1 MFNLKVRL
9 NLFTCFLISNLHL
22 VLKFLWNLLFIT
34 SLITDG
40 ESEIFEGKGIAN
52 SLSFIAEILELK
64 EKNEILEEELMQN
77 KVV

>member
-1 MFNLKVRL
+1 VFNLKVRL

>member
-1 MFNLKVRL
+1 MNIIEPDDFKLKES
-9 NLFTCFLISNLHL
+9 FYSASFLQEE
-22 VLKFLWNLLFIT
+22 T

-52 SLSFIAEILELK
+52 SLSFIEEILELK

>member
-64 EKNEILEEELMQN
+64 EKNEILEEKLMQN
-77 KVV
+77 KFV